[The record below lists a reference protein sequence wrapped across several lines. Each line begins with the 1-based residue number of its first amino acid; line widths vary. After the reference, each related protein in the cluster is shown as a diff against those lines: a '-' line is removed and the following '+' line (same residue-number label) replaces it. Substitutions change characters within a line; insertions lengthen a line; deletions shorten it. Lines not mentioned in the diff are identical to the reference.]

1 MKKIILSLSTITLIL
16 AACGGS
22 TTNESTSTSSSTTT
36 PAKPAMSGG
45 ELLIVKSDC
54 IGCHNKE
61 ERIIGPAYG
70 EIAAKYEANSENIN
84 ALADKIINGS
94 KGVWGEIPMTPHPKT
109 TQDEAKQMVEYI
121 LSLKK

>member
-22 TTNESTSTSSSTTT
+22 TTNDTTSTSTSTAV

-54 IGCHNKE
+54 VGCHNKE
-61 ERIIGPAYG
+61 ERIIGPAYE

-84 ALADKIINGS
+84 ALANKIINGS
-94 KGVWGEIPMTPHPKT
+94 KGVWGAIPMTPHPKT

>member
-1 MKKIILSLSTITLIL
+1 MLIL

-22 TTNESTSTSSSTTT
+22 TTNESTSANTSTTT

-61 ERIIGPAYG
+61 ERIIGPAYE
-70 EIAAKYEANSENIN
+70 EIAAKYEANSENIS
-84 ALADKIINGS
+84 ALANKIINGS
-94 KGVWGEIPMTPHPKT
+94 KGVWGAIPMTPHPKT